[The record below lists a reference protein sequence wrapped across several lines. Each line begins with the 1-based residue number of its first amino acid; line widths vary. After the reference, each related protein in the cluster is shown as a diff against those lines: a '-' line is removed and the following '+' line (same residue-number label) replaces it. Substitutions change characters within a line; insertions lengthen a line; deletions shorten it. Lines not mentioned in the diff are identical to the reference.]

1 MRLILL
7 GPPGAGKGT
16 QAEKIAKEFN
26 IPHISTG
33 DIFRANIKNET
44 ELGVKAKQYIDNGEL
59 VPDSVVVAI
68 VEDRIKQDDT
78 KNGFLLDGFPRTEN
92 QALALDEVLTES
104 DISLD
109 AVINIKVD
117 SQVLVSRITG
127 RRICKDCGATYHIEF
142 NPPAEEG
149 VCDLCGGELYQR
161 SDDNED
167 TVQNRIDVYNKQTA
181 PLIEY
186 YSKQDLIKTI
196 DGEQAIDKVFTDIV
210 KKLG

>member
-44 ELGVKAKQYIDNGEL
+44 KLGLKAKQYIDNGEL

-92 QALALDEVLTES
+92 QALALDKVLTEIG
-104 DISLD
+104 ISLD

-117 SQVLVSRITG
+117 SQILVSRITG

>member
-16 QAEKIAKEFN
+16 QAEKIANEYN

-44 ELGVKAKQYIDNGEL
+44 KLGLKAKQYIDNGEL

-78 KNGFLLDGFPRTEN
+78 RNGFLLDGFPRTEN
-92 QALALDEVLTES
+92 QALALDDVLNEME
-104 DISLD
+104 ISLD

-117 SQVLVSRITG
+117 SQILVSRITG

>member
-16 QAEKIAKEFN
+16 QADKIAKEYN

-44 ELGVKAKQYIDNGEL
+44 ELGLEAKQYIDNGEL
-59 VPDSVVVAI
+59 VPDTVVVAI

-78 KNGFLLDGFPRTEN
+78 ENGFLLDGFPRTEN
-92 QALALDEVLTES
+92 QALALDDVLKEM

-109 AVINIKVD
+109 AVININVD
-117 SQVLVSRITG
+117 SQILVSRITG
-127 RRICKDCGATYHIEF
+127 RRICKDCGATFHVEF

>member
-16 QAEKIAKEFN
+16 QADKIAKEYN

-44 ELGVKAKQYIDNGEL
+44 ELGLKAKQYIDNGEL

-92 QALALDEVLTES
+92 QALALDEALKEIG
-104 DISLD
+104 ISLD
-109 AVINIKVD
+109 AVININVD
-117 SQVLVSRITG
+117 SQILVSRITG
-127 RRICKDCGATYHIEF
+127 RRICKDCGATYHVEF
-142 NPPAEEG
+142 NPSAEEG

>member
-44 ELGVKAKQYIDNGEL
+44 ELGLKAKQYIDNGEL

-92 QALALDEVLTES
+92 QALALDDALKEM

-109 AVINIKVD
+109 AVININVD
-117 SQVLVSRITG
+117 SQILVSRITG
-127 RRICKDCGATYHIEF
+127 RRICKDCGATFHVEF

-186 YSKQDLIKTI
+186 YLKQDLIKSI

>member
-16 QAEKIAKEFN
+16 QADKIAKEYN

-44 ELGVKAKQYIDNGEL
+44 ELGLEAKQYIDNGEL
-59 VPDSVVVAI
+59 VPDTVVVAI

-78 KNGFLLDGFPRTEN
+78 ENGFLLDGFPRTEN
-92 QALALDEVLTES
+92 QALALDDVLKEMN
-104 DISLD
+104 ISLD
-109 AVINIKVD
+109 AVININVD
-117 SQVLVSRITG
+117 SQILVSRITG
-127 RRICKDCGATYHIEF
+127 RRICKDWGATFHVEF

>member
-16 QAEKIAKEFN
+16 QADKIAKEYN

-33 DIFRANIKNET
+33 DIFRANIKKET
-44 ELGVKAKQYIDNGEL
+44 ELGLKAKQYIDNGEL

-78 KNGFLLDGFPRTEN
+78 ENGFLLDGFPRTEN
-92 QALALDEVLTES
+92 QALALDAALKDMS
-104 DISLD
+104 IALD
-109 AVINIKVD
+109 AVINIDVD
-117 SQVLVSRITG
+117 SKILVTRITG
-127 RRICKDCGATYHIEF
+127 RRICKDCGATFHVEF

-149 VCDLCGGELYQR
+149 VCDQCGGELYQR

-186 YSKQDLIKTI
+186 YSKQDLIKSI
-196 DGEQAIDKVFTDIV
+196 DGEQNIDKVFTDIV

>member
-16 QAEKIAKEFN
+16 QADKIAKEYN

-44 ELGVKAKQYIDNGEL
+44 ELGLKAKQYIDNGEL

-92 QALALDEVLTES
+92 QALALDEVLKEIG
-104 DISLD
+104 ISLD
-109 AVINIKVD
+109 AVININVD
-117 SQVLVSRITG
+117 SQILVSRITG

-167 TVQNRIDVYNKQTA
+167 TVQNRIDIYNKQTA